1 MIINNL
7 RHISYVWTR
16 NTMIVGMRG
25 SYLVY
30 SITVYLFFPNCVL
43 ETEFWHEMHF
53 LGFWLIF
60 QLLFVGAS
68 LKETTM
74 TYIVFSKLSNSRI
87 YIICIYIP
95 KSTNLNII
103 MYHFFSIS
111 NSHSFFNSIQL
122 SPRRDIDCA
131 LLFAP
136 FFTCYCFSP
145 LQQHKSTCIV
155 DGDWY
160 NNGGNDLS

>member
-1 MIINNL
+1 
-7 RHISYVWTR
+7 
-16 NTMIVGMRG
+16 
-25 SYLVY
+25 
-30 SITVYLFFPNCVL
+30 
-43 ETEFWHEMHF
+43 MHF

-68 LKETTM
+68 SKETTM

-87 YIICIYIP
+87 CIICIYIP
-95 KSTNLNII
+95 KFTNVNII

-131 LLFAP
+131 LLFAL

-145 LQQHKSTCIV
+145 LQQHKSTFIV

-160 NNGGNDLS
+160 NNGGNDLSTSSRECVLHISSPWFRPCVFILRGGQTDLSKPAWE